1 MSQHYDNVTKY
12 VTTEYAEPFAGLIL
26 GYQNI
31 RVLENLSTE
40 QVTLKSRETDCTI
53 KVEFPDQIAILHNE
67 VQAYDSQEPMPFRIA
82 GYNGFLIREY
92 QLNVYSSVLYLHP
105 QAGKNDPGFYEYNR
119 YGCEYRL
126 KYRVIRL
133 IDIEGQSILEAK
145 VPGLLPLTPLMKPPS
160 GVKPDRWLETCV
172 DATFTARIDS
182 ENRQLLLGALGIFC
196 GLVYDAQLIRHILPE
211 GIMQENPFIQE
222 ILKEAREDAMA
233 SGIERGLERGL
244 ERGQKKCAIDL
255 ILDMLNE
262 QFPEDEVH
270 ELEPAL
276 EEIDELDRLKQL
288 HRRVSKVQSYEEF
301 KKALEN

>member
-26 GYQNI
+26 GYKDVK
-31 RVLENLSTE
+31 VLENLSTE

-53 KVEFPDQIAILHNE
+53 KVEFPDHVAILHNE

-82 GYNGFLIREY
+82 GYNGFLIREH

-105 QAGKNDPGFYEYNR
+105 QAGKNDPGFYEYSR

-133 IDIEGQSILEAK
+133 IDIEGQSILKAK
-145 VPGLLPLTPLMKPPS
+145 VPGLLPLTPLMKPPT
-160 GVKPDRWLETCV
+160 GVNPDRWLETCV

-196 GLVYDAQLIRHILPE
+196 GIVYDTELIRRILPE

-233 SGIERGLERGL
+233 SGIKRGRKE
-244 ERGQKKCAIDL
+244 CAIDL
-255 ILDMLNE
+255 ILDMLIE
-262 QFPEDEVH
+262 QFPDGEIKEIK
-270 ELEPAL
+270 PTL
-276 EEIDELDRLKQL
+276 EEIDELETLKQIL
-288 HRRVSKVQSYEEF
+288 RTVPKIKSMEEF
-301 KKALEN
+301 KNILLQEY

>member
-12 VTTEYAEPFAGLIL
+12 VTTEYTEPFAGLIL
-26 GYQNI
+26 GYKDVK
-31 RVLENLSTE
+31 VLENLPTE
-40 QVTLKSRETDCTI
+40 HVTLKSRETDCTI
-53 KVEFPDQIAILHNE
+53 KVEFPDHTAILHNE

-105 QAGKNDPGFYEYNR
+105 QAGKNDPGFYKYSR
-119 YGCEYRL
+119 YGCEYKL
-126 KYRVIRL
+126 KYQVIRL
-133 IDIEGQSILEAK
+133 IDIDGQSILEAK

-160 GVKPDRWLETCV
+160 GVNPDRWLETCV

-233 SGIERGLERGL
+233 SGIERG
-244 ERGQKKCAIDL
+244 QKKCAIDL
-255 ILDMLNE
+255 ILDMLIE
-262 QFPEDEVH
+262 QFPHDDEIN
-270 ELEPAL
+270 EIIPTL
-276 EEIDELDRLKQL
+276 EEIDELETLKQI
-288 HRRVSKVQSYEEF
+288 HRTVPKIRSMEEF
-301 KKALEN
+301 KNILLQEY